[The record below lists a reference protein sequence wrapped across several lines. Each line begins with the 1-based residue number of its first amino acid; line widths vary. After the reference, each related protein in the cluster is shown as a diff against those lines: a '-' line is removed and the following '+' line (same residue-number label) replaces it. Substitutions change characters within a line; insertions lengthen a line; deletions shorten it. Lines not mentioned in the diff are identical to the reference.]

1 MLGNDRYRRSTGF
14 LMGLTWPMLGGQH
27 VGGVAH
33 ERNPPDPPL
42 GRQFPLVD
50 PVLENAVGVSALEDP
65 RSPQGGTRRRCSETW
80 EGKTNCQI
88 F

>member
-1 MLGNDRYRRSTGF
+1 M
-14 LMGLTWPMLGGQH
+14 
-27 VGGVAH
+27 GGVAH

-50 PVLENAVGVSALEDP
+50 PVLENAVGVSALEDLDHLRGELGEDAQKP
-65 RSPQGGTRRRCSETW
+65 GREKQLSDLLNTIAAGVEPAT
-80 EGKTNCQI
+80 